1 MYIDKNVIDE
11 LKKSSD
17 IVNIISEYINLTK
30 KGANYIGLC
39 PFHQDTK
46 PSLYVSPEKKVY
58 KCFSCNKGGDVISF
72 VQQIKKIDY
81 LGAIKF
87 VAEKSN
93 FKNININ
100 NLNIVRNEKKENYL
114 KLNKEAS
121 FFFNRMLYNEENKE
135 ALNYLYSRGLDNNQI
150 RYFNIGFAP
159 FSKDSLVKY
168 LTRKDKNGNQ
178 TWKENDLLQSD
189 LVYLDQQN
197 EYRDFFFN
205 RIIFSISDEF
215 NNIVGFS
222 GRTLSKNENVKYLN
236 SKSNEFF
243 KKDSLFYN
251 MHNVINNEL
260 EKIYLVEGFFD
271 VISMYKMGYKN
282 VIGLM
287 GTSFTNNHFNI
298 LSKEPCKTLV
308 LALDNDEPGFKA
320 TMNISRILK
329 PTEKVL
335 MNFDNYLEKYKDID
349 SLIQGNK
356 RYFHEIEE
364 NNITVSEF
372 LINKHFP
379 NGIKVNINEKLSL
392 INELEDFIAENGD
405 LNLISYYS
413 KILADKTGLAYG
425 DVKTKIESK
434 IRKIDSNKSNNIYID
449 HLKKEQ
455 YLETPKAIT
464 NPVNKNNYN
473 KENYHTLTQTKKIE
487 NNYIAFEKINEDK
500 MINLEKTLLVLMA
513 INPKTTFLFKTK
525 LNYMNLEKNHKEYK
539 KIKNILNMLY
549 EINNNY
555 SYKDVLKIIENST
568 LIENVKKNYANEV
581 MKNISNIEDKK
592 ICTISEIH
600 DQSHDIINELKNYIK
615 LKIS

>member
-81 LGAIKF
+81 LSAIKF

-100 NLNIVRNEKKENYL
+100 NLNIVKNEKKENYL

-159 FSKDSLVKY
+159 FSKDSLFKY

-455 YLETPKAIT
+455 YLVTPKAIT
-464 NPVNKNNYN
+464 NPVNKNNYDR
-473 KENYHTLTQTKKIE
+473 ENYHTLTQTKKIE

-581 MKNISNIEDKK
+581 MKNISNIENKK

-600 DQSHDIINELKNYIK
+600 DQAHDIINELKNYIK

>member
-159 FSKDSLVKY
+159 LSKDSLFKY

-464 NPVNKNNYN
+464 NPVNKNNYDR
-473 KENYHTLTQTKKIE
+473 ENYHTLTQTKKIE

-555 SYKDVLKIIENST
+555 SYNVVLKIIVNST
-568 LIENVKKNYANEV
+568 LIENVKTN
-581 MKNISNIEDKK
+581 
-592 ICTISEIH
+592 
-600 DQSHDIINELKNYIK
+600 
-615 LKIS
+615 

>member
-100 NLNIVRNEKKENYL
+100 NLNIVKNEKKENYL

-159 FSKDSLVKY
+159 LSKDSLFKY

-464 NPVNKNNYN
+464 NPVNKNNYDR
-473 KENYHTLTQTKKIE
+473 ENYHTLTQTKKIE

-581 MKNISNIEDKK
+581 MKNISNIENKK
-592 ICTISEIH
+592 ICTISVIH
-600 DQSHDIINELKNYIK
+600 VQSHDIINELKNYIK

>member
-159 FSKDSLVKY
+159 LSKDSLFKY

-464 NPVNKNNYN
+464 NPVNKNNYDR
-473 KENYHTLTQTKKIE
+473 ENYHTLTQTKKIE

-500 MINLEKTLLVLMA
+500 MINIEKT
-513 INPKTTFLFKTK
+513 
-525 LNYMNLEKNHKEYK
+525 
-539 KIKNILNMLY
+539 
-549 EINNNY
+549 
-555 SYKDVLKIIENST
+555 
-568 LIENVKKNYANEV
+568 
-581 MKNISNIEDKK
+581 
-592 ICTISEIH
+592 
-600 DQSHDIINELKNYIK
+600 
-615 LKIS
+615 

>member
-159 FSKDSLVKY
+159 LSKDSLFKY

-464 NPVNKNNYN
+464 NPVNKNNYDR
-473 KENYHTLTQTKKIE
+473 ENYHTLTQTKKIE

-581 MKNISNIEDKK
+581 MKNISNIENKK

>member
-159 FSKDSLVKY
+159 LSKDSLFKY

-464 NPVNKNNYN
+464 NPVNKNNYD

-525 LNYMNLEKNHKEYK
+525 LNYMNLEKNHKGYK

-581 MKNISNIEDKK
+581 MKNISNIENKK

-600 DQSHDIINELKNYIK
+600 DQSHDIINELKKYIK